1 MQMDVKTIKFNMG
14 TPFSAWDER
23 EKAEFTVYPLKA
35 TITREDTS
43 SSNVEVNKR
52 YSQFDE
58 LHEAVRGRADDRSHN
73 PDLAQLEK
81 RFKKVK
87 LPEMPPKKWFGNTD
101 PEFVNERA
109 KYVPALAY
117 LLLNN
122 HSNIK
127 SALIYLGSQPA
138 LQEARDVSQQGWSGL
153 HPRQGRGPPALPT
166 NYYGPE
172 GFLRQR

>member
-1 MQMDVKTIKFNMG
+1 MDVKTIRFNMG

-35 TITREDTS
+35 TITRDDTS
-43 SSNVEVNKR
+43 SANVEVNKR

-58 LHEAVRGRADDRSHN
+58 LHEAVRGSADNGSHN

-81 RFKKVK
+81 RFKKAK

-109 KYVPALAY
+109 KYELALTCY
-117 LLLNN
+117 PLNN
-122 HSNIK
+122 YSN
-127 SALIYLGSQPA
+127 S
-138 LQEARDVSQQGWSGL
+138 R
-153 HPRQGRGPPALPT
+153 
-166 NYYGPE
+166 
-172 GFLRQR
+172 